1 MSKLLITKYHNQL
14 HEIFNAGG
22 TRNETSITFA
32 FANLLRAYAEKK
44 GLLLVEQKDV
54 IGRGGKRVIPD
65 GVLKYFGGIDVG
77 YWEAKD
83 TKDKLDDEIH
93 IKLNEKGYPNKN
105 IIFEDTQTAVLIQE
119 GAQVMRVPM
128 NEWNLLDDL
137 LDRFVDYQ
145 PSEVKEFSKALAQ
158 FKENV
163 PAIVKGLRE
172 LMELEAEKNKNFRE
186 MRDKFLEIARSE
198 INPEITPEDIRE
210 MIIQHILTED
220 IFTNVFGDAEFH
232 RSNNIA
238 RELEDVIHTFM
249 TREVRKNYLRQIEN
263 FYKTIRDAASG
274 ITDNHEKQKFLKT
287 VYENFYK
294 VYNPKGADK
303 LGVVYTPN
311 EIVRFM
317 IDSTDWLLEKHFGKS
332 LSDKGV
338 DILDPATG
346 TGTFIAELIDRIN
359 IHTLEYKYEHELHA
373 NEVAIL
379 PYYIANLN
387 IEYTYQQRKGSYKEF
402 KNICFV
408 DTLDNTDALNYA
420 GKQQMLGGIS
430 SENAKRIKDQNAKRI
445 SVIIGNPP
453 YNAKQANYNFQ
464 NSNRAYKEID
474 KRIKDSY
481 IKQGTAQNQIVVY
494 DMFTR
499 FYRWSMDRLN
509 DKGVI
514 AFITNRTFVDSRAF
528 DGFRKSVQNEFDSIY
543 IVDLRS
549 DVRANPKIAG
559 TTHNVFGIQT
569 GVAIAFL
576 VKHSEKQKDK
586 RKCKIHYIELDDFW
600 RKEEKLDWIR
610 DNPISTIAFERI
622 EPDAK
627 NNWINQT
634 DNDWDSLLPL
644 IDKDV
649 KAGKSEEAVFN
660 LFSRGVETGR
670 DEWVYDLSKDELK
683 EKAKFL
689 VKSYNKSLKQKQMNY
704 EIKWTSSLEAYF
716 NANNKADYSDS
727 YISNSLYRPYFKMFH
742 YADRLFNHRL
752 TQNHFEMFGKELNK
766 QNQVISFCGVGSNK
780 PFHSLATDLLVGL
793 DTLEKTQ
800 CLPLFVYHENQKHE
814 NITDWGLTQFQ
825 THYANKSEP
834 PAVAGGSIKT
844 GKKNPSATADG
855 SDKATD
861 ARITKQDIF
870 YYTYGVLHSPQ
881 YRKKYEQNLKREF
894 PRLPFYEDFIQWR
907 DWGRELMDLHI
918 NYESAEPFALERK
931 DLDLTAKK
939 KIKQEDLFGNKAE
952 TEDETFTVKPKTKL
966 RANKENGTIEIDS
979 HTTLTGVPAI
989 AWEYKLG
996 NRSAL
1001 EWILDQYKE
1010 KKFSDAT
1017 IAERFNT
1024 YKFEDYKDQTIDLL
1038 KRVANVSVKTI
1049 EIVNQMPKSE

>member
-14 HEIFNAGG
+14 HEILNAGG
-22 TRNETSITFA
+22 TRNETSVSFA
-32 FANLLRAYAEKK
+32 FANLLRSYAEKK
-44 GLLLVEQKDV
+44 NLLLVEQFEFV
-54 IGRGGKRVIPD
+54 GRSGKRIRPD

-83 TKDKLDDEIH
+83 TKDKLDNEIH
-93 IKLNEKGYPNKN
+93 KKLNEPGYPSKN
-105 IIFEDTQTAVLIQE
+105 IIFEDTNTAVLFQE
-119 GAQVMRVPM
+119 GAEVMRVPM
-128 NEWNLLDDL
+128 TEWNLLDDL
-137 LDRFVDYQ
+137 LDRFIGYE
-145 PSEVKEFSKALAQ
+145 PAEVKEFNKALVE
-158 FKENV
+158 FKANV
-163 PAIVKGLRE
+163 PDIVRGLRE
-172 LMELEAEKNKNFRE
+172 LMENEAEKNVNFRE
-186 MRDKFLEIARSE
+186 KRDAFLEIARSE
-198 INPEITPEDIRE
+198 INPEITTEDVRE

-220 IFTNVFGDAEFH
+220 IFTNVFDDADFH
-232 RSNNIA
+232 RSNNVA
-238 RELEDVIHTFM
+238 RELENVIETFM
-249 TREVRKNYLRQIEN
+249 TREVRKDYLRRIEY

-311 EIVRFM
+311 EIVRFL

-359 IHTLEYKYEHELHA
+359 IHNLEYKYEHELHA

-387 IEYTYQQRKGSYKEF
+387 IEYTYQQRKGTYKEF

-408 DTLDNTDALNYA
+408 DTLDNTDALRYA
-420 GKQQMLGGIS
+420 GQQPLLGGIS
-430 SENAKRIKDQNAKRI
+430 SENAKRIKDQNTKKI

-481 IKQGTAQNQIVVY
+481 IKNGTAQNQIVVY

-509 DKGVI
+509 DNGVI
-514 AFITNRTFVDSRAF
+514 AFITNRTFIDSRAF

-559 TTHNVFGIQT
+559 TSHNVFGIQT

-576 VKHSEKQKDK
+576 VKDSEKQKDK

-600 RKEEKLDWIR
+600 RKEKKLEWIR
-610 DNPISTIAFERI
+610 ENPISTIAFERI

-649 KAGKSEEAVFN
+649 KAGKSKKAIFSY
-660 LFSRGVETGR
+660 FSRGLESNR
-670 DEWVYDLSKDELK
+670 QDWIYDFSQEYLSMKVKYLVDIYEK
-683 EKAKFL
+683 SRKAK
-689 VKSYNKSLKQKQMNY
+689 SINT
-704 EIKWTSSLEAYF
+704 EIKWSRELERRLK
-716 NANNKADYSDS
+716 NNK
-727 YISNSLYRPYFKMFH
+727 K
-742 YADRLFNHRL
+742 
-752 TQNHFEMFGKELNK
+752 
-766 QNQVISFCGVGSNK
+766 ISFSADKIKFTELK
-780 PFHSLATDLLVGL
+780 PFVKTSAYIDEDLNSYVYGWIEYRNEFVIAFTSPSGNQPFHTLATNRVPDLHFTG
-793 DTLEKTQ
+793 DSQ
-800 CLPLFVYHENQKHE
+800 CLPFYVYEENQKHE
-814 NITDWGLTQFQ
+814 NITDWALNQFQ
-825 THYANKSEP
+825 TNYQNTK
-834 PAVAGGSIKT
+834 
-844 GKKNPSATADG
+844 
-855 SDKATD
+855 
-861 ARITKQDIF
+861 ITKQDIF
-870 YYTYGVLHSPQ
+870 YYTYAVLHSPA

-894 PRLPFYEDFIQWR
+894 PRLPFYEDFAKWR
-907 DWGRELMDLHI
+907 DWGERLMDLHV
-918 NYESAEPFALERK
+918 NYETQTPFALKRK
-931 DLDLTAKK
+931 DLDLSAKRQ
-939 KIKQEDLFGNKAE
+939 IAQNSMF
-952 TEDETFTVKPKTKL
+952 DEINDKSIDDFAAKPATKL
-966 RANKENGTIEIDS
+966 RADKTNGTILIDS
-979 HTTLTGVPAI
+979 LTTLTGVPEI
-989 AWEYKLG
+989 AWQYKLG

-1010 KKFSDAT
+1010 RKPQDAT

-1024 YKFEDYKDQTIDLL
+1024 YKFAAYKEHVIDLL
-1038 KRVANVSVKTI
+1038 KRVCHVSIKTM
-1049 EIVNQMPKSE
+1049 EIVGKMPSE

>member
-32 FANLLRAYAEKK
+32 FASLLRSYAEKK
-44 GLLLVEQKDV
+44 GLLLVEQFEFVGKS
-54 IGRGGKRVIPD
+54 GKRIRPD

-83 TKDKLDDEIH
+83 TKDKLDVEINK
-93 IKLNEKGYPNKN
+93 KLNEAGYPNKN
-105 IIFEDTQTAVLIQE
+105 IIFEDTNTAVLIQE
-119 GAQVMRVPM
+119 GAEVMRVSM
-128 NEWNLLDDL
+128 REWNLLDDL
-137 LDRFVDYQ
+137 LDKFIDYQ
-145 PSEVKEFSKALAQ
+145 PSEVKEFNKALEQ

-163 PAIVKGLRE
+163 PTIVSGLRE
-172 LMELEAEKNKNFRE
+172 LMELEAETNKTFRE
-186 MRDKFLEIARSE
+186 KRDLFLEIARNE
-198 INPEITPEDIRE
+198 INPEITPEDVRE

-220 IFTNVFGDAEFH
+220 IFTNVFGDADFH

-238 RELEDVIHTFM
+238 RELENVIETFM
-249 TREVRKNYLRQIEN
+249 TREVRKNHLSGIEY

-274 ITDNHEKQKFLKT
+274 INDNHEKQKFLKT

-359 IHTLEYKYEHELHA
+359 IHNLEYKYEHELHA

-387 IEYTYQQRKGSYKEF
+387 IEYTYQQRKGKYKEF

-408 DTLDNTDALNYA
+408 DTLDNTDALAYS
-420 GKQQMLGGIS
+420 GKQLLLGGIS
-430 SENAKRIKDQNAKRI
+430 SENAKRIKDQNTKKI

-509 DKGVI
+509 DNGVI
-514 AFITNRTFVDSRAF
+514 AFITNRTFIDSRAF

-559 TTHNVFGIQT
+559 TSHNVFGIQT

-576 VKHSEKQKDK
+576 VKDSEKQKDK
-586 RKCKIHYIELDDFW
+586 HKCKIHYIELDDFW
-600 RKEEKLDWIR
+600 RKEKKLDWIR
-610 DNPISTIAFERI
+610 ENPISTITFERI

-644 IDKDV
+644 VDKDV
-649 KAGKSEEAVFN
+649 KSGKSEEAIIKVFG
-660 LFSRGVETGR
+660 LGIATHR
-670 DEWVYDLSKDELK
+670 DDWVYDYSKIRLEDKVRYFIGIYQATLKDKHFINKNKIQWDRELSNYLRRKIEK
-683 EKAKFL
+683 EFESEKIIKGLFRPFIKKFYYL
-689 VKSYNKSLKQKQMNY
+689 DKHLNGMVYQFPNLLRNNETNY
-704 EIKWTSSLEAYF
+704 IVGFNVPSSA
-716 NANNKADYSDS
+716 
-727 YISNSLYRPYFKMFH
+727 
-742 YADRLFNHRL
+742 
-752 TQNHFEMFGKELNK
+752 
-766 QNQVISFCGVGSNK
+766 K
-780 PFHSLATDLLVGL
+780 PFHCISANTSIDLNCSGPMQCYSLYYFD
-793 DTLEKTQ
+793 D
-800 CLPLFVYHENQKHE
+800 ENQKYE
-814 NITDWGLTQFQ
+814 NITDWALNQFQ
-825 THYANKSEP
+825 INYNQANGAP
-834 PAVAGGSIKT
+834 
-844 GKKNPSATADG
+844 
-855 SDKATD
+855 
-861 ARITKQDIF
+861 ITKQDIF
-870 YYTYGVLHSPQ
+870 YYTYAVLHAPQ

-894 PRLPFYEDFIQWR
+894 PRLPFYDDFTQWAK
-907 DWGRELMDLHI
+907 WGEQLMDLHI
-918 NYESAEPFALERK
+918 NYETQEPFALGSRNLGLVME
-931 DLDLTAKK
+931 KK
-939 KIKQEDLFGNKAE
+939 TEQDNLFDTKQK
-952 TEDETFTVKPKTKL
+952 TEDEAFSVKPKTKL
-966 RANKENGTIEIDS
+966 RADKEKGIIEIDS
-979 HTTLTGVPAI
+979 HTILTDVPPE

-1010 KKFSDAT
+1010 KKPQDAT

-1024 YKFEDYKDQTIDLL
+1024 YKFEDYKEQVIDLL
-1038 KRVANVSVKTI
+1038 MRVTNVSIKTM
-1049 EIVNQMPKSE
+1049 EIVNQMPNAD

>member
-14 HEIFNAGG
+14 HEILSAGG

-32 FANLLRAYAEKK
+32 FANLLRSYAEKK

-65 GVLKYFGGIDVG
+65 GTLKYFGGIDVG

-83 TKDKLDDEIH
+83 SKDKLDDEIH
-93 IKLNEKGYPNKN
+93 IKLSEKGYPNKN

-163 PAIVKGLRE
+163 PDIVKGLRE

-186 MRDKFLEIARSE
+186 MRNLFLEIARSE
-198 INPEITPEDIRE
+198 INPEITPEDVRE

-274 ITDNHEKQKFLKT
+274 INDNREKQKFLKT

-359 IHTLEYKYEHELHA
+359 IHNLEYKYEHELHA

-387 IEYTYQQRKGSYKEF
+387 IEYTYQQRKGIYKEF
-402 KNICFV
+402 KNICFM
-408 DTLDNTDALNYA
+408 DTLDNLGFKAKDDAYFGKYA
-420 GKQQMLGGIS
+420 HTANLFGIS
-430 SENAKRIKDQNAKRI
+430 SENAKRIKDQNERKI

-464 NSNRAYKEID
+464 NSNRAYQVID
-474 KRIKDSY
+474 RRIKDTY
-481 IKQGTAQNQIVVY
+481 IKHGTAQNQIVVY

-509 DKGVI
+509 DNGVI
-514 AFITNRTFVDSRAF
+514 AFITNRTFIDSRAF

-576 VKHSEKQKDK
+576 IKNSEKQKDK
-586 RKCKIHYIELDDFW
+586 HKCKIHYIELDDFW
-600 RKEEKLDWIR
+600 RKEKKLEWIR
-610 DNPISTIAFERI
+610 ENPISTIAFERI
-622 EPDAK
+622 EHDAK

-644 IDKDV
+644 VDKDV
-649 KAGKSEEAVFN
+649 KAGKSEEAVFQ
-660 LFSRGVETGR
+660 LFSAGLQTKR
-670 DEWVYDLSKDELK
+670 DEWAHSLSKDELVK
-683 EKAKFL
+683 KISFL
-689 VKSYNKSLKQKQMNY
+689 IKTYNENPIVNDAINT
-704 EIKWTSSLEAYF
+704 EIKWDERLKSVFDSGKKLKFE
-716 NANNKADYSDS
+716 NNSVVL
-727 YISNSLYRPYFKMFH
+727 SLYRPFVKQYLYF
-742 YADRLFNHRL
+742 DND
-752 TQNHFEMFGKELNK
+752 LNSRVFQWREIYNSK
-766 QNQVISFCGVGSNK
+766 VPNLAIGIPGVSANK
-780 PFHSLATDLLVGL
+780 PFHCLASNLIIGQ
-793 DTLEKTQ
+793 DTIEKTQ
-800 CLPLFVYHENQKHE
+800 CIPLFHIDKNSNQKHE

-825 THYANKSEP
+825 THYKESN
-834 PAVAGGSIKT
+834 G
-844 GKKNPSATADG
+844 
-855 SDKATD
+855 

-870 YYTYGVLHSPQ
+870 YYTYAVLHSPD

-894 PRLPFYEDFIQWR
+894 PRLPFYDDFFQWR
-907 DWGRELMDLHI
+907 DWGAALMDLHI
-918 NYESAEPFALERK
+918 NYETQEPFPLERK
-931 DLDLTAKK
+931 DLDLSAK
-939 KIKQEDLFGNKAE
+939 NKAKQNNLFAAAIE
-952 TEDETFTVKPKTKL
+952 TVVEVFTSKPKTKL
-966 RANKENGTIEIDS
+966 RADKASGTIEIDS
-979 HTTLTGVPAI
+979 HTTLAGVPSL

-1001 EWILDQYKE
+1001 EWILDQYK
-1010 KKFSDAT
+1010 KKKPQDAT

-1024 YKFEDYKDQTIDLL
+1024 YKFEDYKEQVIDLL
-1038 KRVANVSVKTI
+1038 KRVCTVSAKTM
-1049 EIVNQMPKSE
+1049 EIINKMPDK